1 MARTFHVEIVTPDR
15 ALLSEEVVSIIAP
28 GVEGYLGVLANHA
41 PLVTELNV
49 GVLRIRYP
57 DDTEENV
64 AVSGGFM
71 EVANNRVLV
80 LADAAERPQDIDIQ
94 RAKEALLRARRRLQ
108 DPTMDRERARAAL
121 ERAINR
127 LRVAGVELTRGLE
140 ED

>member
-1 MARTFHVEIVTPDR
+1 MARTFHLEIVTPDR

-71 EVANNRVLV
+71 KVANNRVLV

-94 RAKEALLRARRRLQ
+94 RAKEALIRARQRLQ

-127 LRVAGVELTRGLE
+127 LRVAGVELARGLE

>member
-1 MARTFHVEIVTPDR
+1 MARTFHLEIVTPDR

-80 LADAAERPQDIDIQ
+80 LADAAERPRDIDIQ

>member
-1 MARTFHVEIVTPDR
+1 MARTFHLEIVTPDR

-127 LRVAGVELTRGLE
+127 LRVAGVELARGLE

>member
-1 MARTFHVEIVTPDR
+1 MARTFHLEIVTPDR
-15 ALLSEEVVSIIAP
+15 ALLSEDVVSIIAP

-127 LRVAGVELTRGLE
+127 LRVAGVELTRVLE

>member
-1 MARTFHVEIVTPDR
+1 MARTFHLEIVTPDR

-94 RAKEALLRARRRLQ
+94 RAKEALIRARQRLQ

-127 LRVAGVELTRGLE
+127 LRVAGVELARGLE

>member
-1 MARTFHVEIVTPDR
+1 MAKSFHLEVVTPDR
-15 ALLSEEVVSIIAP
+15 SLLSEEVVSIVAP

-41 PLVTELNV
+41 PLVTDLNV
-49 GVLRIRYP
+49 GILRIRYP
-57 DDTEENV
+57 DDTEENL
-64 AVSGGFM
+64 AISGGFM

-94 RAKEALLRARRRLQ
+94 RAKEALLRARQRLH
-108 DPTMDRERARAAL
+108 DPTMDHERARAAL

-127 LRVAGVELTRGLE
+127 LKAAGVELTKAME

>member
-1 MARTFHVEIVTPDR
+1 MARTFHLEIVTPDR
-15 ALLSEEVVSIIAP
+15 ALLSEDVVSIIAP

-108 DPTMDRERARAAL
+108 DPTMDRERARASL

>member
-1 MARTFHVEIVTPDR
+1 VEIVTPDR

>member
-1 MARTFHVEIVTPDR
+1 MGRTFHLEIVTPDR
-15 ALLSEEVVSIIAP
+15 ALLSEEVVSIVAP

-41 PLVTELNV
+41 PLVTELGV
-49 GVLRIRYP
+49 GILRIRYP

-94 RAKEALLRARRRLQ
+94 RAKEALIRARQRLH
-108 DPTMDRERARAAL
+108 DPTMDHERARAAL

-127 LRVAGVELTRGLE
+127 LKVAGVELTRDLE
-140 ED
+140 AD

>member
-94 RAKEALLRARRRLQ
+94 RAKEALIRARQRLQ

>member
-1 MARTFHVEIVTPDR
+1 MAKTFHLEIVTPDR

-71 EVANNRVLV
+71 KVANNRVLV

-94 RAKEALLRARRRLQ
+94 RAKEALIRARQRLQ

-127 LRVAGVELTRGLE
+127 LRVAGVELARGLE

>member
-1 MARTFHVEIVTPDR
+1 MAKSFHLEVVTPDR
-15 ALLSEEVVSIIAP
+15 MLISEEAVSIIAP

-41 PLVTELNV
+41 PLVTELGV
-49 GVLRIRYP
+49 GILRIRYP

-94 RAKEALLRARRRLQ
+94 RAKEALLRARQRLQ
-108 DPTMDRERARAAL
+108 DPTADHEHAQAAL
-121 ERAINR
+121 ERALNR
-127 LRVAGVELTRGLE
+127 LKAAGIELTRELE

>member
-1 MARTFHVEIVTPDR
+1 MARTFHLEIVTPDR
-15 ALLSEEVVSIIAP
+15 ALLSEEVISIIAP

-94 RAKEALLRARRRLQ
+94 RAKEALLRARRQLQ
-108 DPTMDRERARAAL
+108 DATIDRERARAAL

>member
-1 MARTFHVEIVTPDR
+1 MAKVFHLEVVTPDR
-15 ALLSEEVVSIIAP
+15 ALLSEDVVSIVAP

-41 PLVTELNV
+41 PLVTELNI
-49 GVLRIRYP
+49 GILRIRYP

-94 RAKEALLRARRRLQ
+94 RAKEALRRARQRLH
-108 DPTMDRERARAAL
+108 DPTMDHERARAAL

-127 LRVAGVELTRGLE
+127 LKVAGVELSRDLE
-140 ED
+140 AD

>member
-1 MARTFHVEIVTPDR
+1 MAKTFHLEIVTPDR

-49 GVLRIRYP
+49 GILRIRYP

-94 RAKEALLRARRRLQ
+94 RAREALIRARQMLH
-108 DPTMDRERARAAL
+108 DPTVDHDRARTAL
-121 ERAINR
+121 ERAITQ
-127 LRVAGVELTRGLE
+127 LRVAGVELTSDLQ

>member
-1 MARTFHVEIVTPDR
+1 MAKSFHLEIVTPDR
-15 ALLSEEVVSIIAP
+15 SLLSEEVVSLVAP

-41 PLVTELNV
+41 PLVTELGV
-49 GVLRIRYP
+49 GILRLRYP

-64 AVSGGFM
+64 AISGGFM

-94 RAKEALLRARRRLQ
+94 RAKEALLRARQRLY
-108 DPTMDRERARAAL
+108 DPTMDHERARAAL

-127 LRVAGVELTRGLE
+127 LKVAGVELTKE
-140 ED
+140 MEVD

>member
-1 MARTFHVEIVTPDR
+1 MARTFHLEIVTPDR
-15 ALLSEEVVSIIAP
+15 ALLSEEVVSIVAP
-28 GVEGYLGVLANHA
+28 GSEGYLGVLANHA
-41 PLVTELNV
+41 PLVTELGV

-80 LADAAERPQDIDIQ
+80 LADSAERPQDIDIQ
-94 RAKEALLRARRRLQ
+94 RAREALIRARQMLQ
-108 DPTMDRERARAAL
+108 DPTADHERARQAL
-121 ERAINR
+121 EKAINR
-127 LRVAGVELTRGLE
+127 LRVAGVELTRDLE

>member
-1 MARTFHVEIVTPDR
+1 MAKSFHLEIVTPDR

-41 PLVTELNV
+41 PLVTELGV
-49 GVLRIRYP
+49 GILRIRYP
-57 DDTEENV
+57 DDAEENV

-94 RAKEALLRARRRLQ
+94 RAKEALLRARQRLH
-108 DPTMDRERARAAL
+108 DPTMDHERARAAL
-121 ERAINR
+121 ERALNR
-127 LRVAGVELTRGLE
+127 LKVAGVELTRELE

>member
-1 MARTFHVEIVTPDR
+1 MAKSFHLEIVTPDR

-41 PLVTELNV
+41 PLVTELSV

-94 RAKEALLRARRRLQ
+94 RAKEALIRARRRLQ

-127 LRVAGVELTRGLE
+127 LRAAGVELTGGLD

>member
-1 MARTFHVEIVTPDR
+1 MARTFHLEIVTPDR

>member
-1 MARTFHVEIVTPDR
+1 MARTFHLEIVTPDR

-94 RAKEALLRARRRLQ
+94 RAKEAFLRARRRLQ

>member
-1 MARTFHVEIVTPDR
+1 MAKSFHLEVVTPDR
-15 ALLSEEVVSIIAP
+15 SLLSEEVVSIVAP

-49 GVLRIRYP
+49 GILRIRYP

-64 AVSGGFM
+64 ATSGGFM
-71 EVANNRVLV
+71 EVAYNRVLV

-94 RAKEALLRARRRLQ
+94 RAKEALHRARQQLH
-108 DPTMDRERARAAL
+108 DPTMDHERARAAL

-127 LRVAGVELTRGLE
+127 LKVAGVELTKE
-140 ED
+140 MEVD

>member
-1 MARTFHVEIVTPDR
+1 MARTFHLEIVTPDR

-127 LRVAGVELTRGLE
+127 LRVAGVELTRVLE